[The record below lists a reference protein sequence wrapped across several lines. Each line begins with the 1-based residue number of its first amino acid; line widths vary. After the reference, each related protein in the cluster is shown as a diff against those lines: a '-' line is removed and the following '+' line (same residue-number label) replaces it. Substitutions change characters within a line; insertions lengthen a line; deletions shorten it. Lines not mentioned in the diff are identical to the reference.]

1 MKNKNRLIFILSWSY
16 NNFIERIHILLIN
29 RYTLELTNYDATTI
43 TNKYFNYI
51 IIYDYLVLHI
61 IQTQKSVG

>member
-29 RYTLELTNYDATTI
+29 KYTVELTNYVVDTL

-51 IIYDYLVLHI
+51 IICDTNQLYI
-61 IQTQKSVG
+61 IQTPKSVG

>member
-29 RYTLELTNYDATTI
+29 RYTLELTNYVATTI

-51 IIYDYLVLHI
+51 IICNTMRSHI

>member
-29 RYTLELTNYDATTI
+29 KYTVELTNYIATTI

-51 IIYDYLVLHI
+51 IICNTMHSHI